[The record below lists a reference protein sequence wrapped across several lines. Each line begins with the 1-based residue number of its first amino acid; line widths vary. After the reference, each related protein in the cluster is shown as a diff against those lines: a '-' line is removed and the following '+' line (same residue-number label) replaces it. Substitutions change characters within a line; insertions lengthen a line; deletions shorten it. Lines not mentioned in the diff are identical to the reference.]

1 MTSTTGEGDRVARA
15 GDYVFGL
22 MSDSERE
29 RAERDL
35 ERDPAFRDAV
45 LNLAA
50 RMHAFDRIGSPQA
63 DSDPAERWRAVARHL
78 ADLPHLRQTAAGTA
92 IPAAFRARGAAV
104 RALFTRRA
112 LAIAAAVVAA
122 FMLGYFAGRP

>member
-1 MTSTTGEGDRVARA
+1 MTGTTGEGDRVARA

-63 DSDPAERWRAVARHL
+63 DSDPAGRWRAVARHL
-78 ADLPHLRQTAAGTA
+78 ADLPQMRAAAGTA
-92 IPAAFRARGAAV
+92 TAAALRPNRAAV
-104 RALFTRRA
+104 RALFTRRS
-112 LAIAAAVVAA
+112 LAIAAAVAAA
-122 FMLGYFAGRP
+122 FALGYLAGRL